1 MPPTLIQLPS
11 PWASAQLDYGAG
23 RIKWWS
29 FRETT
34 GTTSAVF
41 DLYDGTSAAV
51 NPLLTF
57 SLGPGES
64 TRDFVGSHLIPY
76 HVGLWLAVTSGT
88 VLGAM
93 QTDDLPKHGHD
104 AAEVVVIGSI
114 NIEEM
119 V

>member
-1 MPPTLIQLPS
+1 MPPKLIQLPS

-34 GTTSAVF
+34 GTAPAVF

-76 HVGLWLAVTSGT
+76 YVGLWLAVTSGT

-93 QTDDLPKHGHD
+93 QTDDLPKHHYN
-104 AAEVVVIGSI
+104 AAEVVVIGSL

-119 V
+119 I